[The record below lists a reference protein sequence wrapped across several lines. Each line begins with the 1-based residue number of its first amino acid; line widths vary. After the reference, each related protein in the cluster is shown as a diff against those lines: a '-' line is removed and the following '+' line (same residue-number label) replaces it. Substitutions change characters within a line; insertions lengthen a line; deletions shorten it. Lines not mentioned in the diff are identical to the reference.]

1 MSTLPKSGRS
11 DSMKN
16 LNLTGRIRPVPVI
29 AETESSGRFRAIH
42 LMIFGRATSSAW
54 EADVLPLNDT
64 RFGSNSVDSTISN
77 NPIPRSHGRG
87 KAGDQ
92 FTCRRID
99 LTSNRW
105 SRQKRTR
112 RSGFSM
118 RFLAIS
124 DSELSFGTNH
134 FNRASAIALQK
145 QAYHRSPDHHR
156 RLPLR

>member
-1 MSTLPKSGRS
+1 MSAFLKSGRS
-11 DSMKN
+11 DHSK
-16 LNLTGRIRPVPVI
+16 LEKLRGCFRPVPVI

-42 LMIFGRATSSAW
+42 LMNSGIATSSAW
-54 EADVLPLNDT
+54 EAEVLPLNYA
-64 RFGSNSVDSTISN
+64 RFGGNSVDSTISN

-118 RFLAIS
+118 RSLAIS
-124 DSELSFGTNH
+124 YSELSFGTNH

-145 QAYHRSPDHHR
+145 QA
-156 RLPLR
+156 